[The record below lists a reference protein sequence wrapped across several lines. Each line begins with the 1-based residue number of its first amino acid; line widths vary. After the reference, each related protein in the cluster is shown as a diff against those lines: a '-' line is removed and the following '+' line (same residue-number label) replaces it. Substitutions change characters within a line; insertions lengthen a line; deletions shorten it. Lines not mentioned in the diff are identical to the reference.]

1 MVPMQPSDRRT
12 RQRITLLLLVGAGCI
27 NYVDRAT
34 LSIGNTAI
42 MADMHL
48 SYATMGWLL
57 SALAWTYMISQV
69 PMGLLADR
77 LDGRVFLGTALV
89 LCSCAEIAFGLVDS
103 AASIFWTRALLGL
116 GEAPLFLAGTRVLV
130 HWYAP
135 EERGGAIGLFNGSA
149 SLGPAL
155 APPLLLAVM
164 AWWGWRDMSVVVGVV
179 NLLLA
184 SGWIVYYRDPLPGE
198 SAAAPV
204 RVHHDKAPVRSAL
217 RDDLGY
223 LRGRRDTW
231 AATAGFTGVVYLSSL
246 YITWLP
252 AWLEKTE
259 SLSVIQAGL
268 LSAFPQIFS
277 FAGCLGG
284 GKLVDMVS
292 RRGVAP
298 LAACRRTVVLSMLA
312 CAVLTALLA
321 LQPARM
327 PALTLLALALFANGV
342 AVSCGWTLGTLI
354 TTEDRVATLEAIQ
367 NTGASLGGAMAPI
380 LTGLLATR
388 FGSFG
393 PAFVLAGGIGLVS
406 TAIYHR
412 GFAATR

>member
-1 MVPMQPSDRRT
+1 MPPSPHRT
-12 RQRITLLLLVGAGCI
+12 RQRLTLLLLVGAGCI

-48 SYATMGWLL
+48 SYVTMGWLL

-77 LDGRVFLGTALV
+77 LGGRGFLGTALV

-103 AASIFWTRALLGL
+103 ASSIFWTRALLGL
-116 GEAPLFLAGTRVLV
+116 SEAPLFLAGTRVLV

-184 SGWIVYYRDPLPGE
+184 LGWIFYYREPSAVGE
-198 SAAAPV
+198 QTAFV
-204 RVHHDKAPVRSAL
+204 HTHHDATPVRSAL
-217 RDDLGY
+217 KDDLGY
-223 LRGRRDTW
+223 LLRRRDTW
-231 AATAGFTGVVYLSSL
+231 AATAGYTGVVYLSSL
-246 YITWLP
+246 YMTWLP
-252 AWLEKTE
+252 AWLEKTQG
-259 SLSVIQAGL
+259 LSVIQAGL
-268 LSAFPQIFS
+268 LSALPQIFS

-284 GKLVDMVS
+284 GRLVDAIS
-292 RRGVAP
+292 RRGVPA
-298 LAACRRTVVLSMLA
+298 LASCRRTVVLSMLA
-312 CAVLTALLA
+312 CAVLTGLLA
-321 LQPARM
+321 LQPGHV

-367 NTGASLGGAMAPI
+367 NTGASLGGVLAPI
-380 LTGLLATR
+380 LTGILAAR
-388 FGSFG
+388 FGSFA
-393 PAFVLAGGIGLVS
+393 PAFLLAGGVGILS
-406 TAIYHR
+406 AAIYHR
-412 GFAATR
+412 GFAR